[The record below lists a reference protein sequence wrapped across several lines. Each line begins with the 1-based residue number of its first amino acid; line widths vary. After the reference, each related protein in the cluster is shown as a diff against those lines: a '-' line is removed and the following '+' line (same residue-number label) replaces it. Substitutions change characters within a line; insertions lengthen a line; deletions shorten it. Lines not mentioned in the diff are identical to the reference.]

1 MVETFHGDGKLRG
14 DERARGKM
22 VGIKEVA
29 QRAGVSIG
37 TVSNVVNRPH
47 VVSAATRSR
56 VLSVIQEL
64 GYVRDESA
72 RQLRAGRS
80 RIMALVVLDLANPF
94 FVDVARGAEQAAH
107 DEGLHVITC
116 NSGQRVDQEASYLA
130 MLAEQRVRGV
140 LLSPVDTSGEAL
152 ETFRRSGISYVFVDR
167 KVPTDQASSVSVDDV
182 AGGALAARHLVETGH
197 RRIAFVNGPPILTQ
211 CRDREA
217 GVRSV
222 LDGASAELTVLEA
235 VGLDVASGRDA
246 GARLLGV
253 SPRPTA
259 VFCANDLLA
268 LGVLQA
274 MVGAGVRVP
283 AEMAIVGYDDI
294 EFAGAAAVPLT
305 SVRQPARRLGRAAAE
320 LLVAETANPEE
331 APEHRTVVFTPE
343 LVVRDSTRVTR

>member
-1 MVETFHGDGKLRG
+1 
-14 DERARGKM
+14 M
-22 VGIKEVA
+22 VGIKDVA
-29 QRAGVSIG
+29 RRAGVSVG

-47 VVSAATRSR
+47 LVSATTRSR
-56 VLSVIQEL
+56 VLTAIQEL

-80 RIMALVVLDLANPF
+80 RILALVVLDLGNPF
-94 FVDVARGAEQAAH
+94 FVDIARGAEQAAH

-116 NSGQRVDQEASYLA
+116 DSGQQADREQSYLS

-140 LLSPVDTSGEAL
+140 LLSPVDTSGVAL
-152 ETFRRSGISYVFVDR
+152 ETFRRNEIPYVFVDR
-167 KVPTDQASSVSVDDV
+167 RVPADEASSVSVDDV
-182 AGGALAARHLVETGH
+182 AGGALAARHLVERGH
-197 RRIAFVNGPPILTQ
+197 REIALVNGPQILAQ

-222 LDGASAELTVLEA
+222 LADSAARLSVLETND
-235 VGLDVASGRDA
+235 LDVASGRDA
-246 GARLLGV
+246 GARLLGM

-274 MVGAGVRVP
+274 MVSSGVRVP
-283 AEMAIVGYDDI
+283 EELAIVGYDDI

-305 SVRQPARRLGRAAAE
+305 SVRQPARRLGHRAAT
-320 LLVAETANPEE
+320 LLIAETTEDT
-331 APEHRTVVFTPE
+331 APPARQTVVFEPE
-343 LVVRDSTRVTR
+343 LVVRESTKTVVR

>member
-1 MVETFHGDGKLRG
+1 
-14 DERARGKM
+14 M
-22 VGIKEVA
+22 VGIKDVA
-29 QRAGVSIG
+29 RRAGVSIG

-47 VVSAATRSR
+47 MVSASTRAR
-56 VLSVIQEL
+56 VLSAIQEL

-80 RIMALVVLDLANPF
+80 RIMALLVLDLGNPF
-94 FVDVARGAEQAAH
+94 FVDIARGAEETAQ

-116 NSGQRVDQEASYLA
+116 DSGHQADREVSYLS

-140 LLSPVDTSGEAL
+140 LLSPVDTSGAAL
-152 ETFRRSGISYVFVDR
+152 ATFRRSEIPYVFVDR
-167 KVPTDQASSVSVDDV
+167 RVPADEASSVSVDDV
-182 AGGALAARHLVETGH
+182 TGGALAARHLVETGH
-197 RRIAFVNGPPILTQ
+197 TEIAFVNGPSILAQ

-222 LDGASAELTVLEA
+222 LKACAARLSVLETSE
-235 VGLDVASGRDA
+235 LDVASGRDA
-246 GARLLGV
+246 ASRLLGM

-268 LGVLQA
+268 LGVLQG
-274 MVGAGVRVP
+274 MVAAGVRVP
-283 AEMAIVGYDDI
+283 DELAIVGYDDI

-320 LLVAETANPEE
+320 LLIAETGDGDSDEPVE
-331 APEHRTVVFTPE
+331 RQTVVFEPE
-343 LVVRDSTRVTR
+343 LVVRASTSLTRSG

>member
-1 MVETFHGDGKLRG
+1 M
-14 DERARGKM
+14 RAV
-22 VGIKEVA
+22 VGIKDVA
-29 QRAGVSIG
+29 RQAGVSIG

-47 VVSAATRSR
+47 VVATATRNR

-80 RIMALVVLDLANPF
+80 RILALLVLDLGNPF
-94 FVDVARGAEQAAH
+94 FVDVARGAEEAAH
-107 DEGLHVITC
+107 DEGLNIITC
-116 NSGQRVDQEASYLA
+116 NSSQRVETEASYLA

-140 LLSPVDTSGEAL
+140 LLSPVDTAGDAMQA
-152 ETFRRSGISYVFVDR
+152 FRRSGIPYVFVDR
-167 KVPTDQASSVSVDDV
+167 KVPAEDASSVSVDDV
-182 AGGALAARHLVETGH
+182 AGGELAARHLLETGH
-197 RRIAFVNGPPILTQ
+197 RRIAFVNGPMLLTQ
-211 CRDREA
+211 CRDRDR
-217 GVRSV
+217 GVRSG
-222 LDGASAELTVLEA
+222 LAGSGAELSVLEA
-235 VGLDVASGRDA
+235 IGLDVSSGRDA
-246 GARLLGV
+246 GARLLGM

-305 SVRQPARRLGRAAAE
+305 SVRQPALRLGRTAAS
-320 LLVAETANPEE
+320 LLVAETGDEP
-331 APEHRTVVFTPE
+331 PQRRQVVFTPE
-343 LVVRDSTRVTR
+343 LVVRESTRVRPA

>member
-1 MVETFHGDGKLRG
+1 
-14 DERARGKM
+14 M
-22 VGIKEVA
+22 VGIKDVA
-29 QRAGVSIG
+29 RRAGVSIG

-47 VVSAATRSR
+47 MVSASTRAR
-56 VLSVIQEL
+56 VLSAIQEL

-80 RIMALVVLDLANPF
+80 RIMALLVLDLGNPF
-94 FVDVARGAEQAAH
+94 FVDIARGAEETAQ

-116 NSGQRVDQEASYLA
+116 DSGHQADREVSYLS

-140 LLSPVDTSGEAL
+140 LLSPVDTSGAAL
-152 ETFRRSGISYVFVDR
+152 ETFRRSEIPYVFVDR
-167 KVPTDQASSVSVDDV
+167 RVPADEASSVSVDDV
-182 AGGALAARHLVETGH
+182 TGGALAARHLVETGH
-197 RRIAFVNGPPILTQ
+197 TEVAFVNGPSILAQ

-222 LDGASAELTVLEA
+222 LDASSARLSVLETSE
-235 VGLDVASGRDA
+235 LDVASGRDA
-246 GARLLGV
+246 ASRLLGM

-268 LGVLQA
+268 LGVLQG
-274 MVGAGVRVP
+274 MVAAGVRVP
-283 AEMAIVGYDDI
+283 DELAIVGYDDI

-320 LLVAETANPEE
+320 LLIAETADGDEPVE
-331 APEHRTVVFTPE
+331 RQTVVFEPE
-343 LVVRDSTRVTR
+343 LVVRASTSLTRSH

>member
-1 MVETFHGDGKLRG
+1 
-14 DERARGKM
+14 M
-22 VGIKEVA
+22 VGIKDVA
-29 QRAGVSIG
+29 KRAGVSIG

-47 VVSAATRSR
+47 VVATATRNR

-80 RIMALVVLDLANPF
+80 RIMALLVLDLGNPF
-94 FVDVARGAEQAAH
+94 FVDVARGAEEAAH
-107 DEGLHVITC
+107 AQGINIITC
-116 NSGQRVDQEASYLA
+116 NSGQRVETEASYLA

-140 LLSPVDTSGEAL
+140 LLSPVDTGGDAMQA
-152 ETFRRSGISYVFVDR
+152 FRRSGIPYVFVDR
-167 KVPTDQASSVSVDDV
+167 KVPADEASSVSVDDV
-182 AGGALAARHLVETGH
+182 AGGALAARHLLETGH
-197 RRIAFVNGPPILTQ
+197 HHIGFVNGPTILTQ
-211 CRDREA
+211 CRDRDA

-222 LDGASAELTVLEA
+222 LTGSGARLSGVEA

-246 GARLLGV
+246 GARLLGM

-283 AEMAIVGYDDI
+283 DEMAIVGYDDI

-305 SVRQPARRLGRAAAE
+305 SVRQPAFRLGRTAAE
-320 LLVAETANPEE
+320 QLLAETEENP
-331 APEHRTVVFTPE
+331 PPHRQEVFTPE
-343 LVVRDSTRVTR
+343 LVVRESTRVRR